1 MSPKPQSLKKKQR
14 VLLAASILH
23 KELKARESKRNGETE
38 CLALTRFRAERT
50 GLLRGRGLSHHN
62 NN

>member
-14 VLLAASILH
+14 VLLAGSILH

-38 CLALTRFRAERT
+38 CFTVF
-50 GLLRGRGLSHHN
+50 GSDQI
-62 NN
+62 